1 MKSLGRWIS
10 HAAGA
15 ALLAVAATAAGA
27 AIAPQAAE
35 AQVAY
40 GSYVGIGAGLGLTSD
55 AATGRGG
62 GVQGVIS
69 GRYRLLQYPVSLR
82 AQGFI
87 FGGDFAFVPTVSY
100 DIPLSWNTD
109 VYVGAGASFVGGG
122 GDDPSLVGDKT
133 AFVVQPGIDHL
144 FPNSNLVAFG
154 NAIFAFDAYRQGG
167 NMAISVQGGVGI
179 QF

>member
-1 MKSLGRWIS
+1 MKSLGQWL
-10 HAAGA
+10 GA
-15 ALLAVAATAAGA
+15 SLLALTTTVASSVM
-27 AIAPQAAE
+27 APEAAE

-40 GSYVGIGAGLGLTSD
+40 GSYVGIGAGVGLTND
-55 AATGRGG
+55 AATGQGSG
-62 GVQGVIS
+62 MQGVIS
-69 GRYRLLQYPVSLR
+69 GRYRLLRYPVSLR

-87 FGGDFAFVPTVSY
+87 FGGEFAFVPTISY
-100 DIPLSWNTD
+100 DVPLSWNTD

-122 GDDPSLVGDKT
+122 DNPSIVGDKT
-133 AFVVQPGIDHL
+133 AFVLQPGIDYL

-167 NMAISVQGGVGI
+167 NMAISVQGGIGL

>member
-1 MKSLGRWIS
+1 MG
-10 HAAGA
+10 HTAGA
-15 ALLAVAATAAGA
+15 ALLAAAATVAGA
-27 AIAPQAAE
+27 AIAPAAAQ

-40 GSYVGIGAGLGLTSD
+40 GSYVGVGAGVGLTSD
-55 AATGRGG
+55 AATGQGG
-62 GVQGVIS
+62 GIQGVIS
-69 GRYRLLQYPVSLR
+69 GRYRLLRYPVSLR
-82 AQGFI
+82 AQAFL

-100 DIPLSWNTD
+100 DVPLSWNTD
-109 VYVGAGASFVGGG
+109 VYVGAGASFVSG
-122 GDDPSLVGDKT
+122 GDDNPSNVGDKT
-133 AFVVQPGIDHL
+133 SFVLQPGIDYL

>member
-1 MKSLGRWIS
+1 MG
-10 HAAGA
+10 HTAGA
-15 ALLAVAATAAGA
+15 ALLAAAATVTGA
-27 AIAPQAAE
+27 AIAPEAAQ

-40 GSYVGIGAGLGLTSD
+40 GSYVGVGAGVGLTSD
-55 AATGRGG
+55 AATGQGG

-69 GRYRLLQYPVSLR
+69 GRYRLLRYPVSLR
-82 AQGFI
+82 AQAFL

-100 DIPLSWNTD
+100 DVPLSWNTD
-109 VYVGAGASFVGGG
+109 VYLGAGASFVSGGN
-122 GDDPSLVGDKT
+122 DNPSNVGDKT
-133 AFVVQPGIDHL
+133 SFVLQPGIDYL

-167 NMAISVQGGVGI
+167 NMAISVQGGVGL

>member
-1 MKSLGRWIS
+1 MKSLGRGMGQWL
-10 HAAGA
+10 GA
-15 ALLAVAATAAGA
+15 SLLALTATVAGSAL
-27 AIAPQAAE
+27 APEAAE

-40 GSYVGIGAGLGLTSD
+40 GSYVGIGAGVGLTND
-55 AATGRGG
+55 AATGQGSG
-62 GVQGVIS
+62 MQGVIA
-69 GRYRLLQYPVSLR
+69 GRYRLLRYPVSLR

-87 FGGDFAFVPTVSY
+87 FGGEFAFVPTISY
-100 DIPLSWNTD
+100 DVPLSWNTD

-122 GDDPSLVGDKT
+122 NNPSIVGDKT
-133 AFVVQPGIDHL
+133 AFVIQPGIDYL

>member
-1 MKSLGRWIS
+1 MKSLGRWMGNR
-10 HAAGA
+10 AAVT
-15 ALLAVAATAAGA
+15 LLATVAAVAG
-27 AIAPQAAE
+27 IALAPEAAE

-40 GSYVGIGAGLGLTSD
+40 GSYVGVGAGVGLTND
-55 AATGRGG
+55 AATGQGS

-87 FGGDFAFVPTVSY
+87 FGGEFAFVPTISY
-100 DIPLSWNTD
+100 DVPLSWNTD

-122 GDDPSLVGDKT
+122 NNPSIVGDKT
-133 AFVVQPGIDHL
+133 SFVLQPGIDYM

>member
-1 MKSLGRWIS
+1 MKSLGRWMG

-15 ALLAVAATAAGA
+15 VLMAVGAAAGA
-27 AIAPQAAE
+27 VLAPEAAE

-40 GSYVGIGAGLGLTSD
+40 GSYVGVGAGVGVTSD
-55 AATGRGG
+55 AATGQGS

-82 AQGFI
+82 AQAFL
-87 FGGDFAFVPTVSY
+87 FGGEFAFVPTVSY
-100 DIPLSWNTD
+100 DVPLSWNAD
-109 VYVGAGASFVGGG
+109 AYVGAGAAFVGGG
-122 GDDPSLVGDKT
+122 NDTSIVGDKT
-133 AFVVQPGIDHL
+133 SFVIQPGVDYL

-167 NMAISVQGGVGI
+167 NMAITVQGGVGL

>member
-1 MKSLGRWIS
+1 MG
-10 HAAGA
+10 HTAGA
-15 ALLAVAATAAGA
+15 ALLAAAATVTGA
-27 AIAPQAAE
+27 AIAPEAAQ

-40 GSYVGIGAGLGLTSD
+40 GSYVGVGAGVGVTSD
-55 AATGRGG
+55 AATGQGG

-69 GRYRLLQYPVSLR
+69 GRYRLLRYPVSVR
-82 AQGFI
+82 AQAFL

-100 DIPLSWNTD
+100 DVPLSWNTD
-109 VYVGAGASFVGGG
+109 VYVGAGASFVSG
-122 GDDPSLVGDKT
+122 GDDNPSNVGDKT
-133 AFVVQPGIDHL
+133 SFVLQPGIDYL

>member
-1 MKSLGRWIS
+1 M
-10 HAAGA
+10 
-15 ALLAVAATAAGA
+15 AATATGVVLS
-27 AIAPQAAE
+27 PQAAE

-40 GSYVGIGAGLGLTSD
+40 GSYVGVGAGIGVTND
-55 AATGRGG
+55 AATGRGS

-69 GRYRLLQYPVSLR
+69 GRYRFLERPVSLR

-87 FGGDFAFVPTVSY
+87 FGGQFAFVPTISY
-100 DIPLSWNTD
+100 DVPLNWNTD

-122 GDDPSLVGDKT
+122 DEPSIVGDKT
-133 AFVVQPGIDHL
+133 SFVLQPGIDYL

-154 NAIFAFDAYRQGG
+154 NAIFAFDAYSQGG

>member
-1 MKSLGRWIS
+1 MKSLGRWMG
-10 HAAGA
+10 HTAGA
-15 ALLAVAATAAGA
+15 ALLAAAATVTGA
-27 AIAPQAAE
+27 AIAPESAQ

-40 GSYVGIGAGLGLTSD
+40 GSYVGVGAGIGVTND
-55 AATGRGG
+55 AATGQGS

-82 AQGFI
+82 AQAFL
-87 FGGDFAFVPTVSY
+87 FGGEFAFVPTVSY
-100 DIPLSWNTD
+100 DVPLNWNTD
-109 VYVGAGASFVGGG
+109 VYLGAGASFVGGG
-122 GDDPSLVGDKT
+122 NDASIVGDKT
-133 AFVVQPGIDHL
+133 SFVLQPGVDYL

-154 NAIFAFDAYRQGG
+154 NAIFAFDAYQQGG